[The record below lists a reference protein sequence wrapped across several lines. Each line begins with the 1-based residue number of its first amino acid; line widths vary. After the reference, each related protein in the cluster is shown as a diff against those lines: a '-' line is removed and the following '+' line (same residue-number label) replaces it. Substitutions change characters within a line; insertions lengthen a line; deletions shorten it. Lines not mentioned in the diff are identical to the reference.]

1 MLKAIIENPY
11 RILGVYSNAKDNE
24 IMAAAD
30 KLLSSPD
37 AKCDT
42 DFSIPGLLKPRR
54 DYAAITAAKQ
64 KALDLGES
72 ACYKMFWFM
81 KSPDNAGYKELLN
94 GDVCDASNA
103 WFYSSTDESKHNIL
117 VGYLVENNFEQ
128 IAYEAYDLL
137 FKQDYRQN
145 LLGTR
150 APYIDLMSKFKA
162 HLFDDSNAASVPIG
176 VGLSWKKYVQD
187 KVLTGF
193 SNTLYTSYLKRAKSQ
208 IDPEIPSSYLSALST
223 MMTAWTHLRALR
235 EFADITDK
243 RYSILTQELVD
254 NVQYWIEEYLP
265 KSQDL
270 FKHRTVQT
278 YATAFSIYAPK
289 RIQAAYL
296 SLLGWNLQKA
306 GELRITPDICDLAD
320 DTARRIYNFYQSGN
334 VSSASFR
341 SLIEQIAPSFI
352 RLRESTTVEDACYQ
366 RLANFMAEVGLKII
380 DTESTQELTE
390 QIIADGGSVICY
402 IDNVIDSKL
411 LNDNNRAERN
421 RCMNRL
427 WDLGLGPV
435 KDPRFPNARRKMRWD
450 SALFKDEDATF
461 KTCSYSLQACQN
473 YLRRFPKGKYVAEV
487 QALIAKNDFKYPSKS
502 AGSSQSQTKTSSQH
516 GAYQTY
522 TNSAKPGTSAQRSAS
537 SSVPPGKTY
546 VSTPGGK
553 TISVKTLVEQDRVF
567 KFVLIALILEL
578 VIGVLIGVKAMLISG
593 LILAMGYW
601 LYIPM
606 SDKSFDRS
614 ARKVMYPYLLG
625 QLALSIVGLF
635 LIH

>member
-1 MLKAIIENPY
+1 
-11 RILGVYSNAKDNE
+11 
-24 IMAAAD
+24 MAAAE

-42 DFSIPGLLKPRR
+42 DFSIPGLPKPRR
-54 DYAAITAAKQ
+54 DFAAITAAKQ

-103 WFYSSTDESKHNIL
+103 WFYSFTDESKHNIL
-117 VGYLVENNFEQ
+117 VGYLVEGNFEQ
-128 IAYEAYDLL
+128 IAYEAYDFLSN
-137 FKQDYRQN
+137 QDYRQN

-150 APYIDLMSKFKA
+150 ASYTDLISKFKA
-162 HLFDDSNAASVPIG
+162 HLFDDANAASVPIG

-193 SNTLYTSYLKRAKSQ
+193 SNTLYTSFLKRAKSQ
-208 IDPEIPSSYLSALST
+208 IDPEVPSSYLSALST

-235 EFADITDK
+235 EFADTTDK
-243 RYSILTQELVD
+243 RYTILTQELVD

-265 KSQDL
+265 KSQDI

-278 YATAFSIYAPK
+278 YATAFYLYAPK

-296 SLLGWNLQKA
+296 SLLGWNLQKT
-306 GELRITPDICDLAD
+306 GELRITPDICDLTN
-320 DTARRIYNFYQSGN
+320 DTARKIYNFYQSGN
-334 VSSASFR
+334 VSSASYR

-352 RLRESTTVEDACYQ
+352 KLQGSTTIEDACYQ

-380 DTESTQELTE
+380 DTELKQELTE

-402 IDNVIDSKL
+402 IDRVIDSKL
-411 LNDNNRAERN
+411 LYDNNKAERN
-421 RCMNRL
+421 RCMNEL

-435 KDPRFPNARRKMRWD
+435 KNPRFPNAMSRMRWD
-450 SALFKDEDATF
+450 SELFNDEDATF
-461 KTCSYSLQACQN
+461 KSCSYSLRACQN
-473 YLRRFPKGKYVAEV
+473 YLRRFPRGKYVAEV
-487 QALIAKNDFKYPSKS
+487 RALIAKNDFKYPSKS
-502 AGSSQSQTKTSSQH
+502 ASPSQSQTKTSSQH

-522 TNSAKPGTSAQRSAS
+522 TNSAKPGASSQRSAS
-537 SSVPPGKTY
+537 SNFPHGKTY
-546 VSTPGGK
+546 VSTPSGN
-553 TISVKTLVEQDRVF
+553 TIKAKTLVERDRVF
-567 KFVLIALILEL
+567 MFVLIALILEL
-578 VIGVLIGVKAMLISG
+578 LIGVLIGVKSMLISG
-593 LILAMGYW
+593 LVLAIGYW

-606 SDKSFDRS
+606 SYKSLDS
-614 ARKVMYPYLLG
+614 GARKVMYPYLLG
-625 QLALSIVGLF
+625 QLALSIVGF
-635 LIH
+635 F